1 MPLNNTGVQARTR
14 PTTSY
19 EDAFADE
26 LEAVYALGV
35 HDLASVV
42 TALNASGVR
51 PADGTDWTEA
61 TLTAELERLG
71 RRYDLEA

>member
-26 LEAVYALGV
+26 LEAVYALGA

-42 TALNASGVR
+42 TALNSSGVR
-51 PADGTDWTEA
+51 PADGADWTEA

-71 RRYDLEA
+71 AKEA